1 MINPWR
7 GLGQLPRELWIVFTT
22 TLINRMGMMA
32 LPFLVLYLTRSLNFS
47 SAQASYIYIG
57 YGGGALITAPF
68 AGKLSDIVG
77 HRRLMLLSLFLSG
90 IVLLA
95 YPLAT
100 GFWMVFLATM
110 IWSVVSEAYRP
121 SSLAVIMDLTSPE
134 QRKAAYALH
143 RLAIN
148 IGMSFGPAIGGFLV
162 LVSYPMLF
170 IVNGATALI
179 SGLVFI
185 LLPWRV
191 QEHPSVPAIKKS
203 VSDPAEPKV
212 SAFKDRAMIYFLA
225 AMLPVI
231 IVFFQH
237 SSSMS
242 LFLVND
248 LLLPESAYGI
258 LFTVNTGLI
267 ILIEVAM
274 NLAMAHW
281 SHRRALTLGTFLIA
295 AGFGS
300 MALANGMMSVALT
313 VVIWTFGEMITLPT
327 AAAYMGQIA
336 PPARRGEYMGLYQ
349 MMFGLAFIA
358 GPWLGLQLYEHF
370 NARVLWLTML
380 GIGLIGTLMMM
391 RLNENRHD

>member
-22 TLINRMGMMA
+22 TLINRMGTMA
-32 LPFLVLYLTRSLNFS
+32 LPFLVLYLTRSLQFS
-47 SAQASYIYIG
+47 SDQASYIYIA
-57 YGGGALITAPF
+57 YGVGALVTAPF
-68 AGKLSDIVG
+68 AGKLSDVVG
-77 HRRLMLLSLFLSG
+77 HRRLMLLSLFLTG
-90 IVLLA
+90 IVLLVF
-95 YPLAT
+95 PLASN
-100 GFWMVFLATM
+100 FLVVLIIAM
-110 IWSVVSEAYRP
+110 IWSIVSEAYRP
-121 SSLAVIMDLTSPE
+121 SSLAVIMDLSSPE

-148 IGMSFGPAIGGFLV
+148 IGMSFGPALGGFLV

-170 IVNGATALI
+170 IVNGATTLLA
-179 SGLVFI
+179 GLVFL
-185 LLPWRV
+185 LLPWHV
-191 QEHPSVPAIKKS
+191 QEHRQ
-203 VSDPAEPKV
+203 EPTENISSEPMI
-212 SAFKDRAMIYFLA
+212 SAFKDRAMIYFLI

-248 LLLPESAYGI
+248 LRLPESAYGI

-274 NLAMAHW
+274 NIAMAHW
-281 SHRRALTLGTFLIA
+281 THRRALTLGTFLIA
-295 AGFGS
+295 AGFGA
-300 MALANGMMSVALT
+300 MALADGMLTAALT
-313 VVIWTFGEMITLPT
+313 VVIWTFGEMITLPA

-349 MMFGLAFIA
+349 MMFGLAFII
-358 GPWLGLQLYEHF
+358 GPWLGLQLYDHF
-370 NARVLWLTML
+370 NAQVLWAAMF
-380 GIGLIGTLMMM
+380 GIGLVGTLMMM
-391 RLNENRHD
+391 RLKEKSE

>member
-32 LPFLVLYLTRSLNFS
+32 LPFLVLYLTRSLHFS
-47 SAQASYIYIG
+47 SSQASYIYIG
-57 YGGGALITAPF
+57 YGVGALVTAPF
-68 AGKLSDIVG
+68 AGKLSDKVG
-77 HRRLMLLSLFLSG
+77 HRRLMLLSLFLTG
-90 IVLLA
+90 IVLLLF
-95 YPLAT
+95 PLVT
-100 GFWMVFLATM
+100 DFIFVMVIAM

-121 SSLAVIMDLTSPE
+121 SSLAVIMDLTVPE

-170 IVNGATALI
+170 IVNGATTLV
-179 SGLVFI
+179 SGLVFL
-185 LLPWRV
+185 LLPWHV
-191 QEHPSVPAIKKS
+191 TEHPSAEKDEQRSLDSI
-203 VSDPAEPKV
+203 EPKI
-212 SAFKDRAMIYFLA
+212 SAFKDRTMIYFLA
-225 AMLPVI
+225 AMLPSI

-274 NLAMAHW
+274 NIAMAHW
-281 SHRRALTLGTFLIA
+281 PHRRALALGTFLIA
-295 AGFGS
+295 AGFGG
-300 MALANGMMSVALT
+300 MALAEGMWSVALT

-327 AAAYMGQIA
+327 AAAYMGQVA

-349 MMFGLAFIA
+349 MMFGLAFIT

-370 NARVLWLTML
+370 NASVLWTSMF

-391 RLNENRHD
+391 RLREKPE

>member
-1 MINPWR
+1 
-7 GLGQLPRELWIVFTT
+7 
-22 TLINRMGMMA
+22 MGMMA
-32 LPFLVLYLTRSLNFS
+32 LPFLVLYLTRSLHFS
-47 SAQASYIYIG
+47 SSQASYIYIG
-57 YGGGALITAPF
+57 YGVGALVTAPF
-68 AGKLSDIVG
+68 AGKLSDKVG
-77 HRRLMLLSLFLSG
+77 HRRLMLLSLFLTG
-90 IVLLA
+90 IVLLLF
-95 YPLAT
+95 PLVT
-100 GFWMVFLATM
+100 DFIFVMVIAM

-121 SSLAVIMDLTSPE
+121 SSLAVIMDLTVPE

-170 IVNGATALI
+170 IVNGATTLV
-179 SGLVFI
+179 SGLVFL
-185 LLPWRV
+185 LLPWHV
-191 QEHPSVPAIKKS
+191 TEHPSAVKDEQRSLDSI
-203 VSDPAEPKV
+203 EPKI
-212 SAFKDRAMIYFLA
+212 SAFKDRTMIYFLA
-225 AMLPVI
+225 AMLPSI

-274 NLAMAHW
+274 NIAMAHW
-281 SHRRALTLGTFLIA
+281 PHRRALALGTFLIA
-295 AGFGS
+295 AGFGA
-300 MALANGMMSVALT
+300 MALADGMWSVALT

-349 MMFGLAFIA
+349 MMFGLAFIT

-370 NARVLWLTML
+370 NAFVLWTSMF

-391 RLNENRHD
+391 RLRENPE

>member
-22 TLINRMGMMA
+22 TLINRMGTMA
-32 LPFLVLYLTRSLNFS
+32 LPFLVLYLTRSLQFS
-47 SAQASYIYIG
+47 SDQAGYIYIA
-57 YGGGALITAPF
+57 YGVGALVTAPF
-68 AGKLSDIVG
+68 AGKLSDVVG
-77 HRRLMLLSLFLSG
+77 HRRLMLLSLFLTG
-90 IVLLA
+90 IVLLIF
-95 YPLAT
+95 PLAID
-100 GFWMVFLATM
+100 FWVVLIIAM
-110 IWSVVSEAYRP
+110 IWSIVSEAYRP
-121 SSLAVIMDLTSPE
+121 SSLAVIMDLSSPE

-148 IGMSFGPAIGGFLV
+148 IGMSFGPALGGFLV

-170 IVNGATALI
+170 IVNGATTLLA
-179 SGLVFI
+179 GLVFL
-185 LLPWRV
+185 LLPWHV
-191 QEHPSVPAIKKS
+191 QEHRQEPTENIS
-203 VSDPAEPKV
+203 AEPMI
-212 SAFKDRAMIYFLA
+212 SAFKDRAMIYFLI

-248 LLLPESAYGI
+248 LRLPESAYGI

-274 NLAMAHW
+274 NIAMAHW
-281 SHRRALTLGTFLIA
+281 THRRALTLGTFLIA
-295 AGFGS
+295 AGFGA
-300 MALANGMMSVALT
+300 MALADGMLTVALT
-313 VVIWTFGEMITLPT
+313 VVIWTFGEMITLPA

-349 MMFGLAFIA
+349 MMFGLAFIV
-358 GPWLGLQLYEHF
+358 GPWLGLQLYDHF
-370 NARVLWLTML
+370 GGHVLWAAMF
-380 GIGLIGTLMMM
+380 GIGLVGTLMMG
-391 RLNENRHD
+391 RLRT

>member
-22 TLINRMGMMA
+22 TLINRMGTMA
-32 LPFLVLYLTRSLNFS
+32 LPFLVLYLTRSLQFS
-47 SAQASYIYIG
+47 SDQAGYIYIA
-57 YGGGALITAPF
+57 YGVGALVTAPF
-68 AGKLSDIVG
+68 AGKLSDAVG
-77 HRRLMLLSLFLSG
+77 HRRLMLLSLFLTG
-90 IVLLA
+90 IVLLVF
-95 YPLAT
+95 PLAT
-100 GFWMVFLATM
+100 NFLVVLIIAM
-110 IWSVVSEAYRP
+110 IWSIVSEAYRP
-121 SSLAVIMDLTSPE
+121 SSLAVIMDLSSPE

-148 IGMSFGPAIGGFLV
+148 IGMSFGPALGGFLV

-170 IVNGATALI
+170 IVNGATTLLA
-179 SGLVFI
+179 GLVFL
-185 LLPWRV
+185 LLPWHV
-191 QEHPSVPAIKKS
+191 QEHRAD
-203 VSDPAEPKV
+203 VSKNISSEPMI
-212 SAFKDRAMIYFLA
+212 SAFKDRAMIYFLI

-248 LLLPESAYGI
+248 LRLPESAYGI

-274 NLAMAHW
+274 NIAMAHW
-281 SHRRALTLGTFLIA
+281 THRRALTLGTFLIA
-295 AGFGS
+295 AGFGA
-300 MALANGMMSVALT
+300 MALADGMLTAALT
-313 VVIWTFGEMITLPT
+313 VVIWTFGEMITLPA

-349 MMFGLAFIA
+349 MTFGLAFII
-358 GPWLGLQLYEHF
+358 GPWLGLQLYDHF
-370 NARVLWLTML
+370 NAHILWGAMF
-380 GIGLIGTLMMM
+380 GIGLIGTLMMG
-391 RLNENRHD
+391 RLRE